1 MLKPLK
7 KAVEDHD
14 HIYGV
19 IKGSALNAGGKTNG
33 FTVPN
38 PNAQGEVIADAME
51 RAGIDPRAISYL
63 EAHGT
68 GTSLGDPI
76 EVAGLTKAFR
86 RYTDAKQFCSIGSV
100 KSNIGHLESAA
111 GIAAVTKILLQMK
124 HGYLVPSLHSK
135 QLNPE
140 IDFETSPF
148 IVQQETEEW
157 RRPVIESEGVTRE
170 YPRIAGTSSSER
182 AVQMPTC

>member
-1 MLKPLK
+1 M
-7 KAVEDHD
+7 
-14 HIYGV
+14 
-19 IKGSALNAGGKTNG
+19 
-33 FTVPN
+33 
-38 PNAQGEVIADAME
+38 
-51 RAGIDPRAISYL
+51 
-63 EAHGT
+63 
-68 GTSLGDPI
+68 GDPI
-76 EVAGLTKAFR
+76 EIAGLTKAFR

-148 IVQQETEEW
+148 IVQQETAEW
-157 RRPVIESEGVTRE
+157 RRLRS
-170 YPRIAGTSSSER
+170 
-182 AVQMPTC
+182 